1 MNKLKL
7 VKPLYYMEPGSVFE
21 FKDGEYVCEIKNNV
35 NDVITNDGKN
45 TVEFSQRMSIS
56 EESAKNLIEK
66 GFLKEVVSE
75 DDSNFIN
82 VFDQIDKMI
91 AMYKTELNNL
101 DNDYEG
107 SPACMKV
114 EKETVLKNLIKAL
127 TYLKNLKR

>member
-7 VKPLYYMEPGSVFE
+7 VKPLYYMEAGSIFE

-75 DDSNFIN
+75 DNSNFIN
-82 VFDQIDKMI
+82 VFDQIDKMLT
-91 AMYKTELNNL
+91 MYKTELNNL

-127 TYLKNLKR
+127 TYLKNLKL

>member
-7 VKPLYYMEPGSVFE
+7 VKPLYYMEAGSIFE

-82 VFDQIDKMI
+82 VFDQIDKMLT
-91 AMYKTELNNL
+91 MYKTELNNL

>member
-7 VKPLYYMEPGSVFE
+7 VKPLYYMEPGSVFK

-82 VFDQIDKMI
+82 VFDQIDKMLT
-91 AMYKTELNNL
+91 MYKTELNNL

>member
-7 VKPLYYMEPGSVFE
+7 VKPLYYMEAGSIFE

-82 VFDQIDKMI
+82 VFDQIDKMLT
-91 AMYKTELNNL
+91 MYKTE
-101 DNDYEG
+101 
-107 SPACMKV
+107 
-114 EKETVLKNLIKAL
+114 LKNLIKAL

>member
-21 FKDGEYVCEIKNNV
+21 FKDGEYVCEIKNVDNT
-35 NDVITNDGKN
+35 ITDDG
-45 TVEFSQRMSIS
+45 TDTSVEFSQRMSIS
-56 EESAKNLIEK
+56 EESAKNLIEN
-66 GFLKEVVSE
+66 GFLKELVSE

-82 VFDQIDKMI
+82 VFDQIDKMLT
-91 AMYKTELNNL
+91 MYKTELNNL

>member
-7 VKPLYYMEPGSVFE
+7 VKPLYYMEAGSIFE

-82 VFDQIDKMI
+82 VFDQIDKMLT
-91 AMYKTELNNL
+91 MYKTELNNL
-101 DNDYEG
+101 DNDYED